1 MRLHYLLLVGSLA
14 AVLARPAMA
23 CAQDPAAAGA
33 AHAATARFHLG
44 PLGWSPTLTMGNLGV
59 NTNVFSTPTD
69 PTRDFTVSF
78 VPATQEWLP
87 VGPLL
92 FSGMTGVPLTYFQK
106 AVTQRSVGFEQQGR
120 VSLNLVH
127 LVPYGALAYGSTF
140 DQPNAEISVRVQQ
153 VMRTATAGAI
163 LRLSTR
169 TSVDANYS
177 DGSLQY
183 PDAEVFDANI
193 GAQLNRRT
201 TAMTVTF
208 RTALTPLTS
217 VVVKSAL
224 GRDRFDT
231 NPLLNTNSLTV
242 LPGLEFKKDALL
254 SGSVSLGVRALR
266 PLSPLVPAFTGL
278 VGSAALSW
286 LARETTRLD
295 GHFDRNVD
303 YSIDE
308 TTPYY
313 VLTGGSVSVTQLLVG
328 HVDAM
333 ATVGRSVLAYRNAL
347 IVPGAA
353 VQGRDD
359 RTSTIGGGLGY
370 RFRIDAR
377 IGFNTTYVKRLS
389 ALDGRPLFGHVNS
402 RGDDDRYDFGIQAC
416 S

>member
-1 MRLHYLLLVGSLA
+1 MRLRSLLLAGFLV
-14 AVLARPAMA
+14 AVLGQPAIAR
-23 CAQDPAAAGA
+23 AQDPAADTA
-33 AHAATARFHLG
+33 ADAAAARFHLG
-44 PLGWSPTLTMGNLGV
+44 PLGLSPTLTMGNLGE
-59 NTNVFSTPTD
+59 NTNVFSTPTN
-69 PTRDFTVSF
+69 PTRDFTVGF

-92 FSGMTGVPLTYFQK
+92 VSGMTGVPLTYFQK

-127 LVPYGALAYGSTF
+127 LVPYGSLAYGSTF

-153 VMRTATAGAI
+153 VVKTATAGAI
-163 LRLSTR
+163 LRISSR
-169 TSVDANYS
+169 TSLDASYA

-193 GAQLNRRT
+193 AAQLNRRT
-201 TAMTVTF
+201 TAMSLTL

-217 VVVKSAL
+217 FVMKSTL

-242 LPGLEFKKDALL
+242 LPGFEFKKDALL
-254 SGSVSLGVRALR
+254 SGSLSLGVRALR
-266 PLSPLVPAFTGL
+266 PLSPLVPQFTGL

-313 VLTGGSVSVTQLLVG
+313 VMTGGSVSLTQLIIG
-328 HVDAM
+328 HVDGM
-333 ATVGRSVLAYRNAL
+333 ATVGRSLLAYRDAL
-347 IVPGAA
+347 SLPGAA
-353 VQGRDD
+353 AVGRDD
-359 RTSTIGGGLGY
+359 RTTTVGGGVGY

-377 IGFNTTYVKRLS
+377 VGFNTTYVKRLS
-389 ALDGRPLFGHVNS
+389 ALDGRPYAGFQFG
-402 RGDDDRYDFGIQAC
+402 GTMTYGF
-416 S
+416 

>member
-1 MRLHYLLLVGSLA
+1 MRLPCLLLVGSLTA
-14 AVLARPAMA
+14 CLAQPATA
-23 CAQDPAAAGA
+23 FAQDPAADAAAGA
-33 AHAATARFHLG
+33 ASARFHLG
-44 PLGWSPTLTMGNLGV
+44 PLGWSPMLTMGNLGV

-78 VPATQEWLP
+78 VPSTQEWLP

-92 FSGMTGVPLTYFQK
+92 FSGTTGVPLTYFQK
-106 AVTQRSVGFEQQGR
+106 AVTQRSVGFQQQGR

-127 LVPYGALAYGSTF
+127 LVPYGSLAYGSTD

-153 VMRTATAGAI
+153 VVKTATAGAI
-163 LRLSTR
+163 LRISTR
-169 TSVDANYS
+169 TSLDANYT
-177 DGSLQY
+177 DGSLEY
-183 PDAEVFDANI
+183 PNAEVFDANI

-201 TAMTVTF
+201 TAMALTF

-217 VVVKSAL
+217 LVVKSVL
-224 GRDRFDT
+224 GRDRFDN
-231 NPLLNTNSLTV
+231 NPLLNTNSVTV

-266 PLSPLVPAFTGL
+266 PLSPLVPPFTGL

-295 GHFDRNVD
+295 GRFDRNVD

-313 VLTGGSVSVTQLLVG
+313 VTTGGSVSLTQMVVG

-333 ATVGRSVLAYRNAL
+333 TTVGRSILAYRNAL
-347 IVPGAA
+347 SVPGTPAL
-353 VQGRDD
+353 GRDD

-377 IGFNTTYVKRLS
+377 LGFNITHVTRLS
-389 ALDGRPLFGHVNS
+389 ALDGRPYAGYQFG
-402 RGDDDRYDFGIQAC
+402 GTMTYGF
-416 S
+416 